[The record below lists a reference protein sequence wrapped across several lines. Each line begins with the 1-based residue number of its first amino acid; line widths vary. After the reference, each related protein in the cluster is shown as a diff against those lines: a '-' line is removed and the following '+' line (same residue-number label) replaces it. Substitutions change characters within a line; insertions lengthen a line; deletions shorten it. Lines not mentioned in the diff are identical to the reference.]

1 MCDLNYH
8 GTPDIKSTFHV
19 VSSTDFMESHETTQL
34 SLF

>member
-1 MCDLNYH
+1 MCDLKYH
-8 GTPDIKSTFHV
+8 GTLDIKSTLYV